1 MSREKGQEV
10 HSAVQKSQRVVY
22 LLPDKMGGLLN
33 IVAHLLEHRRPDAFE
48 HCAVLVHNPWAG
60 DTRFG
65 GRLAAD
71 RQATFEHSLPNE
83 NLYAVLRRLTRLVPP
98 GPGVLVSND
107 WIELAMARYRDP
119 GKAVVQILHG
129 DHDYYYDL
137 ATRHEPVIDA
147 YVAYSRAMYD
157 NLQRLLPRRAE
168 SIFHLPYGIPIPP
181 RGRTPAPGPLRLIY
195 SGRLEHGQKGVFEL
209 PEIDRLLGERGV
221 AVTWTVVGDGP
232 DGAELRRRW
241 TGPSPIRWLGA
252 RTNAEVIQALLESDV
267 FVLPTRAE
275 GFPVALLEAIAAGVV
290 PVVSDIPSGVPEVVE
305 DGRTGFLPQVGDVGG
320 FAAAIATL
328 AQAPDGRGRLEAMSA
343 AARAEVAARFDVR
356 DRTADYQALY
366 ARFAE
371 LRRPRPASLALQYG
385 SRLDQP
391 WIPNPLVRAVRTPL
405 RRLRLLRLRRKALL
419 SGKS

>member
-10 HSAVQKSQRVVY
+10 HSGSQESPRVVY
-22 LLPDKMGGLLN
+22 ALPDKMGGLLN
-33 IVAHLLEHRRPDAFE
+33 IVANLLAFRRPDAFE
-48 HCAVLVHNPWAG
+48 HSAVLVHNPYAG

-71 RQATFEHSLPNE
+71 RQVTCENSLPNE
-83 NLYAVLRRLTRLVPP
+83 NLYAVLRRMYRAVPP

-107 WIELAMARYRDP
+107 WLELAMARYRDP
-119 GKAVVQILHG
+119 GKAVIQILHG

-157 NLQRLLPRRAE
+157 NLHRLLPHRAE
-168 SIFHLPYGIPIPP
+168 SIFHLPYGIPIPAQ
-181 RGRTPAPGPLRLIY
+181 GRTPAPGPLRLIY

-209 PEIDRLLGERGV
+209 PEIDRVLGQDGV
-221 AVTWTVVGDGP
+221 AVEWTVLGDGP
-232 DGAELRRRW
+232 DGEELRRRW
-241 TGPSPIRWLGA
+241 TGPSPIHWLGT
-252 RTNAEVIQALLESDV
+252 RTNAEVMATLLKHDV
-267 FVLPTRAE
+267 FVLPTRVE
-275 GFPVALLEAIAAGVV
+275 GFPVALLEAMATGVV

-305 DGRTGFLPQVGDVGG
+305 RDRTGFLPAVGDVAG
-320 FAAAIATL
+320 FAAAIAAL
-328 AQAPDGRGRLEAMSA
+328 ARDHGRLEALSA
-343 AARAEVAARFDVR
+343 AARATVAARFDVR

-391 WIPNPLVRAVRTPL
+391 WIPNPLVRAVRAP
-405 RRLRLLRLRRKALL
+405 RRWLKLLRLLRLRRKGLLL
-419 SGKS
+419 S